1 MWQKFS
7 AEISKFLT
15 WSSRMAGNPLTF
27 IIALT
32 ILGTWFIIGLM
43 IGIDVTWLLVIDT
56 IATINA
62 TLMVFIIQS
71 TQIRENKALH
81 LKIDELIRV
90 TEKAESELIAIEE
103 KEEAELIKI
112 KKRLFMPE
120 H

>member
-7 AEISKFLT
+7 SGVSKFLT
-15 WSSRMAGNPLTF
+15 WSAKMAGNPFTF

-32 ILGTWFIIGLM
+32 VIAVWLIAGFLM
-43 IGIDVTWLLVIDT
+43 GVSNTWLLIIDT

-90 TEKAESELIAIEE
+90 TEKAENTLIAVEE
-103 KEEAELIKI
+103 KEEAELEEIRKKI
-112 KKRLFMPE
+112 YKTK
-120 H
+120 